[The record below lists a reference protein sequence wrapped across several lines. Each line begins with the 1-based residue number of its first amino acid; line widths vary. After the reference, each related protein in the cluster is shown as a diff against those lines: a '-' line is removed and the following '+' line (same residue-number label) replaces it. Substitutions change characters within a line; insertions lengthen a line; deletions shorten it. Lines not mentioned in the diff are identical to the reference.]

1 MMTRARE
8 APRRFYS
15 TRDIS
20 EMLSIGMTKA
30 REYMYRFESCGKC
43 FREGKLVRVDADEFD
58 RYIKSMTRRRA

>member
-1 MMTRARE
+1 MTRARE

-20 EMLSIGMTKA
+20 RMLSISMTKA
-30 REYMYRFESCGKC
+30 REYAYRFEACGQC

-58 RYIKSMTRRRA
+58 RYIKAMTRRRA